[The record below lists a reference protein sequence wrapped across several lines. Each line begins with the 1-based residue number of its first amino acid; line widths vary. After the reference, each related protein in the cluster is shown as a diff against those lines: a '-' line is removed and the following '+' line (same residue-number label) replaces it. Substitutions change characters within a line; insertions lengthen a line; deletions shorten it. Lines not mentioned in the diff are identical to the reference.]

1 MSALRAQLR
10 AELQLVSRNGEQL
23 LLTLGIPVL
32 LLVFFGLVDVLPT
45 DTDKPAQFLL
55 PGILALAVMSSAMV
69 SLGIATGFERSYQV
83 LKRLGATPL
92 GRSRLILAKI
102 ISVFCVEVVQM
113 IVLLPIGLMLGW
125 RPANATWLL
134 AILVVLLGTS
144 AFAGIGL
151 TMAGTLRGEI
161 NLAAQNGLYLV
172 LLLLGGIIVPM
183 DKLPTPLRAVGH
195 ALPSGA
201 LADVMRE
208 ALTGTSSML
217 GTSPVVAGLA
227 FNLVVMITHIPKLVN
242 LSASKGPLHYS
253 LHILLV
259 TTALMFWSPVCGP
272 LREWQLKPGGKMIY
286 MFVLSFV
293 PTIPAG
299 WLTFAT
305 GSVYRH
311 YDTPIRVWGIS
322 VLGDQQAAGGIM
334 KLGGSV
340 FIWAIIVFL
349 FFKRFIGNFHEQ
361 QSYLHDDNIPDSEI
375 VGTEEP
381 LLYEDVT
388 RAFAQVRP
396 PIEE

>member
-217 GTSPVVAGLA
+217 GTS
-227 FNLVVMITHIPKLVN
+227 LVVLLLWAGIAPLVAVR
-242 LSASKGPLHYS
+242 L
-253 LHILLV
+253 
-259 TTALMFWSPVCGP
+259 FRWS
-272 LREWQLKPGGKMIY
+272 
-286 MFVLSFV
+286 
-293 PTIPAG
+293 
-299 WLTFAT
+299 
-305 GSVYRH
+305 
-311 YDTPIRVWGIS
+311 
-322 VLGDQQAAGGIM
+322 
-334 KLGGSV
+334 
-340 FIWAIIVFL
+340 
-349 FFKRFIGNFHEQ
+349 
-361 QSYLHDDNIPDSEI
+361 
-375 VGTEEP
+375 
-381 LLYEDVT
+381 
-388 RAFAQVRP
+388 
-396 PIEE
+396 

>member
-1 MSALRAQLR
+1 MSPLRAQLR

-45 DTDKPAQFLL
+45 DTEKPAQFLL

-151 TMAGTLRGEI
+151 AMAGTLRGEI

-217 GTSPVVAGLA
+217 GTS
-227 FNLVVMITHIPKLVN
+227 LVVLLLWAGIAPLVAAR
-242 LSASKGPLHYS
+242 L
-253 LHILLV
+253 
-259 TTALMFWSPVCGP
+259 FRWS
-272 LREWQLKPGGKMIY
+272 
-286 MFVLSFV
+286 
-293 PTIPAG
+293 
-299 WLTFAT
+299 
-305 GSVYRH
+305 
-311 YDTPIRVWGIS
+311 
-322 VLGDQQAAGGIM
+322 
-334 KLGGSV
+334 
-340 FIWAIIVFL
+340 
-349 FFKRFIGNFHEQ
+349 
-361 QSYLHDDNIPDSEI
+361 
-375 VGTEEP
+375 
-381 LLYEDVT
+381 
-388 RAFAQVRP
+388 
-396 PIEE
+396 

>member
-208 ALTGTSSML
+208 ALTGASSML
-217 GTSPVVAGLA
+217 GTS
-227 FNLVVMITHIPKLVN
+227 LVVLLLWAGIAPLVAAR
-242 LSASKGPLHYS
+242 L
-253 LHILLV
+253 
-259 TTALMFWSPVCGP
+259 FRWS
-272 LREWQLKPGGKMIY
+272 
-286 MFVLSFV
+286 
-293 PTIPAG
+293 
-299 WLTFAT
+299 
-305 GSVYRH
+305 
-311 YDTPIRVWGIS
+311 
-322 VLGDQQAAGGIM
+322 
-334 KLGGSV
+334 
-340 FIWAIIVFL
+340 
-349 FFKRFIGNFHEQ
+349 
-361 QSYLHDDNIPDSEI
+361 
-375 VGTEEP
+375 
-381 LLYEDVT
+381 
-388 RAFAQVRP
+388 
-396 PIEE
+396 